1 MEKIYEKF
9 SSYSPKGALQM
20 DNNQNGIFIKKKHI
34 IIFVVIFLLI
44 LAGCVFLLFRRNN
57 ESPDEEKNSVVAV
70 SSESSSPKA
79 GIELDPNAGNYN
91 GETPEDKG
99 GEEVGIKIPGYPSIT
114 ILADTENVTMS
125 LLNPEGNPCY
135 FHFTIVLNENDEVIY
150 ESKYVP
156 PGQAITD
163 VTLSRPLP
171 VGEYPATIQIS
182 TIALDGETPLNGANV
197 ETVLI
202 AK

>member
-1 MEKIYEKF
+1 MHKNHE
-9 SSYSPKGALQM
+9 
-20 DNNQNGIFIKKKHI
+20 NGIVIQKKHI
-34 IIFVVIFLLI
+34 IIFAVIFLIILI
-44 LAGCVFLLFRRNN
+44 GSILLAFNWNDWFGKK
-57 ESPDEEKNSVVAV
+57 EIPADP
-70 SSESSSPKA
+70 SSDSARA
-79 GIELDPNAGNYN
+79 GIELDPNAGAYN

-99 GEEVGIKIPGYPSIT
+99 GEEVGIKIPGYPSIS

-135 FHFTIVLNENDEVIY
+135 FHFTIVLNDTQEVLY

-163 VTLSRPLP
+163 VTLSRGLP
-171 VGEYPATIQIS
+171 AGEYPATIQIS

-202 AK
+202 AQ

>member
-1 MEKIYEKF
+1 MRATHK
-9 SSYSPKGALQM
+9 KGALQM
-20 DNNQNGIFIKKKHI
+20 HKNHENGIVIQKKHI
-34 IIFVVIFLLI
+34 IIFAVIFLIILI
-44 LAGCVFLLFRRNN
+44 GSILLALNWHNWFGK
-57 ESPDEEKNSVVAV
+57 EKIPADT
-70 SSESSSPKA
+70 SSTSIKS
-79 GIELDPNAGNYN
+79 GIELDPNAGTYN
-91 GETPEDKG
+91 GETPQDKG
-99 GEEVGIKIPGYPSIT
+99 GEEVGIKIPGYPSIS

-135 FHFTIVLNENDEVIY
+135 FHFTIVLNDTQEVLY

-163 VTLSRPLP
+163 VTLSRGLP
-171 VGEYPATIQIS
+171 TGEYPATIQIS

-202 AK
+202 AQ

>member
-1 MEKIYEKF
+1 M
-9 SSYSPKGALQM
+9 
-20 DNNQNGIFIKKKHI
+20 
-34 IIFVVIFLLI
+34 
-44 LAGCVFLLFRRNN
+44 VFLIILIGSIVLAFNWHSWFGG
-57 ESPDEEKNSVVAV
+57 EANSVDAA
-70 SSESSSPKA
+70 SSDAAKA
-79 GIELDPNAGNYN
+79 GIELDPNAGAYN
-91 GETPEDKG
+91 GETPKDSG

-135 FHFTIVLNENDEVIY
+135 FHFTIVLNDTEEVLY

-163 VTLSRPLP
+163 VTLSRGLP
-171 VGEYPATIQIS
+171 AGEYPATIQIS

>member
-1 MEKIYEKF
+1 
-9 SSYSPKGALQM
+9 M
-20 DNNQNGIFIKKKHI
+20 DKNNQNGI
-34 IIFVVIFLLI
+34 VVRNVIVAVLFLII
-44 LAGCVFLLFRRNN
+44 LAGSVFIVMNRDKLFGGN
-57 ESPDEEKNSVVAV
+57 EV
-70 SSESSSPKA
+70 SAESSSSSPVKA
-79 GIELDPNAGNYN
+79 GIELDPGAGAYN
-91 GETPEDKG
+91 GETPQDKG

-135 FHFTIVLNENDEVIY
+135 FHFTIVLNDTQEVLY

-163 VTLSRPLP
+163 VTLSKALP
-171 VGEYPATIQIS
+171 AGEYPATIQIS

-197 ETVLI
+197 ETVLV